1 MKKRVF
7 LVGMVFMCLITA
19 ISVFAQTTPVIEN
32 DPAYGEKVKSA
43 LVAEIM
49 TALDEPAQ
57 NKNGDMTANLAL
69 KKKFT
74 ELSALTAKNDFS
86 RNAPLPNKT
95 KISAIYKDITGVL
108 DAKAGSES
116 IDKLNSIRAKAD
128 SVAASA
134 GVFDSCNNLTN
145 DALKRKLHELI
156 KDHKQL
162 GYDGIARTIMFGKLD
177 NVGGYVTCVYTGRK
191 VACNDVP
198 SANPPQAMNTEHTW
212 PKCFGAKEEPA
223 KSDLNHLFPTD
234 TFANS
239 TRSNY
244 PFGMVSRGSE
254 IWSQGGSAFDGDVF
268 MPREDQ
274 RGRVARAMFYFSIR
288 YQLPLFGDMEPVL
301 RQWHKDYPPNEEDI
315 TRNERIYGYQGN
327 RNPFIDRPDFVD
339 KIDKF

>member
-7 LVGMVFMCLITA
+7 LFGVVLMCLVTA
-19 ISVFAQTTPVIEN
+19 ISVFAETTPVIEN

-43 LVAEIM
+43 YASDAM
-49 TALDEPAQ
+49 ALIDGSAQSRGGDTPA
-57 NKNGDMTANLAL
+57 TIAL
-69 KKKFT
+69 KKKFA
-74 ELSALTAKNDFS
+74 ELSALTAKSDFS
-86 RNAPLPNKT
+86 RTAPLPNKT
-95 KISAIYKDITGVL
+95 RISAVYKEISGLL
-108 DAKAGSES
+108 DAANSGAASAE
-116 IDKLNSIRAKAD
+116 IDQIRAKAD
-128 SVAASA
+128 SIAASA
-134 GVFDSCNNLTN
+134 GVFDSCNNLSG
-145 DALKRKLHELI
+145 DALKNKLHELI

-162 GYDGIARTIMFGKLD
+162 GYDGIARTVMFGKLD

-212 PKCFGAKEEPA
+212 PKCFGAKDEPA

-274 RGRVARAMFYFSIR
+274 RGRVARAMFYFAIR
-288 YQLPLFGDMEPVL
+288 YNLRMFGDMEPVL
-301 RQWHKDYPPNEEDI
+301 RQWHEQYPPNDEDRS
-315 TRNERIYGYQGN
+315 RNERIYGYQGN
-327 RNPFIDRPDFVD
+327 RNPFIDRPDFVN